1 MISVLTGS
9 LSRGE
14 YWATCLRVLCHD
26 VSAVWTDQYMAI
38 HLLLGNALYRC
49 LVVETEVTG
58 VNDVVSLCVA
68 RKLIELAQVSCIC
81 NELPILCASTLLLSY
96 L

>member
-49 LVVETEVTG
+49 FVVETEVAS
-58 VNDVVSLCVA
+58 VDDVVGLCVA
-68 RKLIELAQVSCIC
+68 RELIELAQVSCGMQ
-81 NELPILCASTLLLSY
+81 
-96 L
+96 